1 MAEMFCGSKKFV
13 NFARNKG
20 REREPSAD
28 IRRFSMRKSYRIKK
42 RAEGGHNPA
51 PPAIKD

>member
-13 NFARNKG
+13 NFASNKG

-28 IRRFSMRKSYRIKK
+28 IRRFSMRKKLQDKKTCGGRI
-42 RAEGGHNPA
+42 
-51 PPAIKD
+51 